1 MRKRL
6 QWSGSRHL
14 VVGVTGGIAT
24 GKSTVSA
31 MFSELGAILIDFDVL
46 AREVVA
52 PGEPALERIQEVFGS
67 EFLQPDGAL
76 DRKRLS
82 THVFQDPRRRELLE
96 TITHPPIFERFF
108 SEVEAITARRPDA
121 IVQAAVP
128 LLVELRLQPIFHRVV
143 LVYAGYPQQLERLLQ
158 REGIDRRNAEKILAA
173 QLPIDEK
180 RREAD
185 FVIDNTQSLAETR
198 EQVSAVWRQLCGLQK
213 SMAKW

>member
-67 EFLQPDGAL
+67 EFLQPDGTL

-158 REGIDRRNAEKILAA
+158 REGIDRRHAEKILAA